1 MQKKMYKEDI
11 LDIMIY
17 NIFDKLNFNESEEN
31 KKEVFSLIRNQFN
44 VKDDIVAILYQR
56 YVWLKNMNINPNI
69 IHLREN
75 HCVVMDIFNKC
86 NKMFNENAI
95 EYYYT
100 SGILSYL
107 FVNKDLER
115 YHHDLDIFVNMKDI
129 HKLESICFENGFS
142 LEKKI
147 GDRDSHSKR
156 VMLKLYSQEHR
167 EIPITIFM
175 YVRQKDGSIIQND
188 YFIEDNGKLRLE
200 KMFNSAEIV
209 NLSFSDIPLYYKG
222 IKYFAITPE
231 ALYLSKENGRKKDMY
246 DCHIFDCCVDGEK
259 LKLLKTA
266 ICNNGKN
273 EVIDAILDPYYE
285 FIYSDF
291 NSKMRILKNDRL

>member
-1 MQKKMYKEDI
+1 
-11 LDIMIY
+11 
-17 NIFDKLNFNESEEN
+17 
-31 KKEVFSLIRNQFN
+31 
-44 VKDDIVAILYQR
+44 
-56 YVWLKNMNINPNI
+56 
-69 IHLREN
+69 
-75 HCVVMDIFNKC
+75 
-86 NKMFNENAI
+86 
-95 EYYYT
+95 
-100 SGILSYL
+100 
-107 FVNKDLER
+107 
-115 YHHDLDIFVNMKDI
+115 MKDI

-142 LEKKI
+142 LEKKL

-156 VMLKLYSQEHR
+156 VMLKLYCQEHR

-200 KMFNSAEIV
+200 KMFNSVEIV
-209 NLSFSDIPLYYKG
+209 NLSFSDIPLYYKE

-246 DCHIFDCCVDGEK
+246 DCHIFDCCIDEEK
-259 LKLLKTA
+259 LELLKTA

-291 NSKMRILKNDRL
+291 NSKMKILKNDRL